1 MNPQGVPDR
10 RKRPPK
16 PLDPARMEEMALAY
30 VARFATSA
38 GKLAAYLAR
47 KLRERGWDGT
57 TPPDVDGLVA
67 RFVRAGYVD
76 DAGYARAKAQGLLRR
91 GYGARRIEQAL
102 GHAGIAEAVRAE
114 ARGSERDR
122 RHAALVMARKRR
134 FGPWGESREADG
146 PKIDPARRERQVAA
160 LLRAGH
166 PLAYA
171 RRLVDEPSIEAAEEW
186 VDEILD

>member
-1 MNPQGVPDR
+1 
-10 RKRPPK
+10 
-16 PLDPARMEEMALAY
+16 MALAY

-38 GKLAAYLAR
+38 GKLAAYLTR
-47 KLRERGWDGT
+47 KLRKRGWDSAV
-57 TPPDVDGLVA
+57 PPDVDGLVA

-76 DAGYARAKAQGLLRR
+76 DAGYARMKAQGLLRR
-91 GYGARRIEQAL
+91 GYGARRIDQAL
-102 GHAGIAEAVRAE
+102 GHAGIAGDVREE

-122 RHAALVMARKRR
+122 RQAALVMARKRR
-134 FGPWGESREADG
+134 FGPWSDDRETG
-146 PKIDPARRERQVAA
+146 RPKIDPARRERQVAA